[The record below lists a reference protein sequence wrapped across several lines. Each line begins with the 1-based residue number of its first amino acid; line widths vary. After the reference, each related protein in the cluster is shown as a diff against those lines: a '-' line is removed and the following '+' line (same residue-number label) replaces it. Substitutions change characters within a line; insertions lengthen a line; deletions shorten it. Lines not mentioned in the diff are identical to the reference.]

1 MSSNLLTFGDKYFEY
16 NENGIE
22 TKVLA
27 IGGYKTTF
35 LADLVASY
43 LFENFNNKFK
53 EVLWKGMYRDDGL
66 LVSRE
71 RNHFWE

>member
-1 MSSNLLTFGDKYFEY
+1 MSSNLLTFGDKCFEY

-22 TKVLA
+22 TKVLV